1 MRGPAE
7 PSLSTGSSEPPSA
20 PISRSTLTTALTAR
34 VRTVLAELDR
44 AIPEIRHLAHQLE
57 ATVPAEE
64 RASAEAAEGELPYP
78 LSLAG
83 AVDCLTRESAPA
95 VYTDLWELA
104 TACDAEPYGRTLDP
118 EALWRR

>member
-1 MRGPAE
+1 
-7 PSLSTGSSEPPSA
+7 
-20 PISRSTLTTALTAR
+20 
-34 VRTVLAELDR
+34 
-44 AIPEIRHLAHQLE
+44 
-57 ATVPAEE
+57 
-64 RASAEAAEGELPYP
+64 P

-118 EALWRR
+118 EALWRRWEGRGEAAPGATRLRSERVQEPQSAEAPAPVLEETWEQPRP

>member
-1 MRGPAE
+1 
-7 PSLSTGSSEPPSA
+7 
-20 PISRSTLTTALTAR
+20 
-34 VRTVLAELDR
+34 
-44 AIPEIRHLAHQLE
+44 
-57 ATVPAEE
+57 
-64 RASAEAAEGELPYP
+64 P

-118 EALWRR
+118 EALWRRWEGEPGSKTRLRSERVQEPGNAEGAAPDPALEDTWEQPLPVPRGEAALKP